1 MNPACDI
8 LITKIPA
15 KNLKIDFQ
23 IPISFSSFDPPTAK
37 AIYNAWME
45 TAIIDN
51 HGMIWIR
58 FDSMSQILRTSKSNA
73 KHIIAKVRDEH
84 KRESADGV
92 YLRYSE
98 VSRLLSDIIQTAC
111 AISRE
116 KYAGYSESI
125 GLAIRDSAEAK
136 NLRAQS
142 YESIAKARRHLK
154 QKRIQWLSIK
164 HDELT
169 GFPLSSH
176 SQFSHIRSCAVY
188 PQFTTCLW
196 NGLIVDRGIH
206 QIITSSSVNDEHELI
221 DLCLDRK
228 WSTHWHDGFS
238 KEIA

>member
-15 KNLKIDFQ
+15 KDLKIDFQ
-23 IPISFSSFDPPTAK
+23 VTVSISSFDPPTAK

-51 HGMIWIR
+51 HGMIWIK
-58 FDSMSQILRTSKSNA
+58 FDAMSQILRTSKSNA
-73 KHIIAKVRDEH
+73 KHIVAKIRDEH
-84 KRESADGV
+84 KRQSADGM

-98 VSRLLSDIIQTAC
+98 VNRLLSDIIQTAG
-111 AISRE
+111 AMSRE

-125 GLAIRDSAEAK
+125 GLAIRDSNEAK

-142 YESIAKARRHLK
+142 YESIAKARRQLK
-154 QKRIQWLSIK
+154 QKRIRLHSIK

-176 SQFSHIRSCAVY
+176 SQFSHIKSCAVY

-196 NGLIVDRGIH
+196 NGLIVERGIH
-206 QIITSSSVNDEHELI
+206 QIITSSSVNDEHELL
-221 DLCLDRK
+221 DLCDERGWATKWLDN
-228 WSTHWHDGFS
+228 FS
-238 KEIA
+238 KRIA